1 MINDPQ
7 KEAAITIFSKKSLS
21 DNREFVYEHLIEPN
35 FDILNEIRNVQIFS
49 ETVKFNLFYKV
60 KYNQD
65 IGYAKKAVNL
75 ALEMGCEDELNK
87 LLQNWI
93 KVKERT
99 IRDNLSKSNKENLP
113 NISNPRQVRTKGAPK
128 KCVKST
134 LENTTTKYHNKGK
147 EKIYVTAN
155 L

>member
-35 FDILNEIRNVQIFS
+35 FDILNEIH
-49 ETVKFNLFYKV
+49 
-60 KYNQD
+60 